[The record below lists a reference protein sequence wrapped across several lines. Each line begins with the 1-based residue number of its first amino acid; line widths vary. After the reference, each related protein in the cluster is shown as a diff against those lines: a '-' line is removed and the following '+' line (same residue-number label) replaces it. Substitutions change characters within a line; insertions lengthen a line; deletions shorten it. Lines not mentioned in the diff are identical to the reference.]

1 MKKIVLHLIITLF
14 VTTAFGQKSSWV
26 TYYPAQNNII
36 GQMCIVTNQNDLAF
50 SRIPEL
56 EIELETYKSYDALDR
71 EQRKSLALKFGEAFQ
86 LNRIKVT
93 NVFAKNIYADRIKAE
108 KLSNVSP
115 GVQFV
120 YSGLRADTVSIVF
133 ERERNIQ
140 ANPKEIAEKIK
151 TVFPNLTT
159 YQIETLLATELK
171 DSTKTK
177 FTLTISDPSVYFMIQ
192 AATIK
197 LEKMTSVIGNEY
209 VQAFGEY
216 KQGVCDI
223 NVNRFILNSQNP
235 TSCDAKAII
244 PSGTGA
250 EVAMTLRVTGGKL
263 VLRHQLS
270 DYKSTRDKELVFE
283 DNRLIDNLG
292 MFVYRYPF
300 ETKRKQIK
308 FKEVYLFID
317 VTKNGNDF
325 EVLNKAATKNY
336 PTRISYPNSIIEIR
350 RWKQ

>member
-1 MKKIVLHLIITLF
+1 MKKIRLLLIATLL
-14 VTTAFGQKSSWV
+14 VSIAFGQKSSWV
-26 TYYPAQNNII
+26 TYFPAQNNII
-36 GQMCIVTNQNDLAF
+36 GQMCVGASQNDLAF

-56 EIELETYKSYDALDR
+56 EIELETYKSYDALDK
-71 EQRKSLALKFGEAFQ
+71 EQKKSLALKFGEAFQ
-86 LNRIKVT
+86 LNRIKVS

-108 KLSNVSP
+108 KLSKVSP

-140 ANPKEIAEKIK
+140 ANPKEIAEKVK

-159 YQIETLLATELK
+159 LQIEELLATELK

-177 FTLTISDPSVYFMIQ
+177 FTLTISDPTVYFMIQ

-197 LEKMTSVIGNEY
+197 LEKMTSLSGNEY
-209 VQAFGEY
+209 VQPFGEY
-216 KQGVCDI
+216 SQGNCDI
-223 NVNRFILNSQNP
+223 NVNSFTLNSQSP

-244 PSGTGA
+244 PSGSGA
-250 EVAMTLRVTGGKL
+250 EVAMTLRVTSGKL

-270 DYKSTRDKELVFE
+270 DYKTTRDKDLIFE

-300 ETKRKQIK
+300 ETKRKEIK

-317 VTKNGNDF
+317 ATRKGNDF
-325 EVLNKAATKNY
+325 EILNKASNY
-336 PTRISYPNSIIEIR
+336 NFPTRISYPNSIIEIR
-350 RWKQ
+350 RWRQ

>member
-1 MKKIVLHLIITLF
+1 MKKIGLVLIVTLL
-14 VTTAFGQKSSWV
+14 VSTAFGQKSSWV

-36 GQMCIVTNQNDLAF
+36 GQMCVGANQNDLAF
-50 SRIPEL
+50 SIIPEL

-71 EQRKSLALKFGEAFQ
+71 EQRKSLAIKFGEAFQ
-86 LNRIKVT
+86 LNRIKVS
-93 NVFAKNIYADRIKAE
+93 NVYAKNIFADRIKAE

-133 ERERNIQ
+133 EKERNIQ

-159 YQIETLLATELK
+159 RQIETLLANELK
-171 DSTKTK
+171 DLTRTK
-177 FTLTISDPSVYFMIQ
+177 FTLTISDPTVYFMIQ

-197 LEKMTSVIGNEY
+197 LEKMTSLTGNEY

-216 KQGVCDI
+216 KQGICDI
-223 NVNRFILNSQNP
+223 NVSRFTLNTQNP

-244 PSGTGA
+244 PSGSGA

-270 DYKSTRDKELVFE
+270 DYKTTRDKELIFE
-283 DNRLIDNLG
+283 ENRLIDNLG

-300 ETKRKQIK
+300 ETKRKQIE

-317 VTKNGNDF
+317 ATKNGNDF
-325 EVLNKAATKNY
+325 EILNKATTNNY
-336 PTRISYPNSIIEIR
+336 PTRISYPNSVIEIR
-350 RWKQ
+350 RWRQ